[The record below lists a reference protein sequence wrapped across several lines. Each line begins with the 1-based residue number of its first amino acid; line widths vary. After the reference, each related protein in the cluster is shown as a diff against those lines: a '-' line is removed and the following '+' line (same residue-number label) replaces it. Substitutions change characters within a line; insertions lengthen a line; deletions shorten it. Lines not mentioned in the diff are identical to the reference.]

1 MKKRGQSDFSKGVC
15 NGLPVALGYI
25 PLAFSFGT
33 IAISGGY
40 NFIVPTIMSMLSFT
54 GAGQMAGIQMM
65 IQAASLV
72 SIFLVNLVIN
82 ARYLVMSLS
91 MNNRITEKMSFG
103 KKMFIAFGMTDE
115 NFSVASL
122 YHGRLSFGFFAGLML
137 TSYTGWVLGTLVGA
151 VLMQIMP
158 PIIQEALSITI
169 YAMFC
174 GLLLPSV
181 KKDKAVALIAFIS
194 VAISCLFWFVPVFAS
209 LPSGINII
217 VPTVIAAAIGA
228 WLFPIKQDEST
239 EKQEAKNE

>member
-1 MKKRGQSDFSKGVC
+1 MKKYGQSDFSKGIY

-72 SIFLVNLVIN
+72 SIFFVNLVIN

-91 MNNRITEKMSFG
+91 MNNHITEKMLFW
-103 KKMFIAFGMTDE
+103 KRMFIAFGMTDE

-122 YHGRLSFGFFAGLML
+122 YTGKLTFGFFAGLIL
-137 TSYTGWVLGTLVGA
+137 SSYSGWVLGTLVGA
-151 VLMQIMP
+151 VLMQVMP
-158 PIIQEALSITI
+158 PIIQEALSVTI

-174 GLLLPSV
+174 GLLLPSI
-181 KKDKAVALIAFIS
+181 KKDKAVALIAVIS
-194 VAISCLFWFVPVFAS
+194 VAISCMFWFIPALSS

-228 WLFPIKQDEST
+228 WLFPIKQEQASD
-239 EKQEAKNE
+239 KQEAPNE

>member
-1 MKKRGQSDFSKGVC
+1 MKKYGQSDFSKGVC

-25 PLAFSFGT
+25 PLSFSFGT

-91 MNNRITEKMSFG
+91 MNNKITEDMSFG
-103 KKMFIAFGMTDE
+103 KRMFIAFGMTDE

-122 YHGRLSFGFFAGLML
+122 YTGRLSFGFFAGLML
-137 TSYTGWVLGTLVGA
+137 TSYSGWVLGTLIGA

-158 PIIQEALSITI
+158 PIIQEALSVTI

-174 GLLLPSV
+174 GLLLPSI
-181 KKDKAVALIAFIS
+181 KKDNAVALIAFIS
-194 VAISCLFWFVPVFAS
+194 IAISCMFWFIPVLAG

-228 WLFPIKQDEST
+228 WLFPIKTKDESN
-239 EKQEAKNE
+239 QEASDE

>member
-1 MKKRGQSDFSKGVC
+1 MKKPGQSDFSKGVC

-103 KKMFIAFGMTDE
+103 KRMFIAFGMTDE

-122 YHGRLSFGFFAGLML
+122 YHGNLSFSFFAGLML
-137 TSYTGWVLGTLVGA
+137 TSYSGWVLGTLVGA
-151 VLMQIMP
+151 VLMQVMP

-194 VAISCLFWFVPVFAS
+194 VAISCLFWFIPVFAT

-228 WLFPIKQDEST
+228 WLFPIKEQSDD
-239 EKQEAKNE
+239 KQEAQK